1 MTKPPLQIGGITLDH
16 PVILAPMSGVT
27 DWPFRR
33 IVRQLGA
40 GLVVSE
46 MVASAAILNGVKNE
60 MRKLSGDAA
69 AEFPFSL
76 QLAGWE
82 PEVMAEAARIGEGM
96 GAAIIDINMGCP
108 ARKVTGKLAGS
119 ALMQDED
126 LCAQIFSAVRA
137 AVNVPVTVK
146 MRLGWD
152 DQLRNAP
159 TLAKRAED
167 EGFAMVA
174 VHGRT
179 RCQFYKGDADWAAVA
194 EVKDAVS
201 IPVLVNGDI
210 ASLDDVDA
218 ALAQSTADGVMIG
231 RSAMGR
237 PWFIA
242 QAGQH
247 LRGQPIMAE
256 PSLAERHEIMKAHL
270 DLMLSHYGDE
280 GLRLARKHIAAYATG
295 VKGSALMRQ
304 IANNTADA
312 AEVFAA
318 INAWFEERIRD
329 EASQAG
335 SQGLGQGS
343 GQGSEQASGQASSA
357 EAAAE

>member
-1 MTKPPLQIGGITLDH
+1 MTKPPLQIGGITLEH

-96 GAAIIDINMGCP
+96 AAAIIDINMGCP

-126 LCAQIFSAVRA
+126 LCARIFSAVCA

-179 RCQFYKGDADWAAVA
+179 RCQFYKGAADWSAVA
-194 EVKDAVS
+194 EVKEAVS
-201 IPVLVNGDI
+201 VPVLVNGDI
-210 ASLDDVDA
+210 ASLEDVDQ
-218 ALAQSTADGVMIG
+218 ALAQSNADGVMIG

-247 LRGQPIMAE
+247 LRGQPVMAE

-270 DLMLSHYGDE
+270 DLMLNHYGNE

-295 VKGSALMRQ
+295 AKGSALMRQ
-304 IANNTADA
+304 IANNTSDA
-312 AEVFAA
+312 EEVFAA
-318 INAWFEERIRD
+318 INAWFEGLIR
-329 EASQAG
+329 EEQLSAQGAG
-335 SQGLGQGS
+335 QVTGQGA
-343 GQGSEQASGQASSA
+343 GQDASE

>member
-1 MTKPPLQIGGITLDH
+1 MPRGPLQIGSISLDH

-33 IVRQLGA
+33 MVRQLGA

-46 MVASAAILNGVKNE
+46 MVASAAILSGVKSE
-60 MRKLSGDAA
+60 MRKLSTDAK

-76 QLAGWE
+76 QLAGWH
-82 PEVMAEAARIGEGM
+82 PAMMAEAARVGEDM
-96 GAAIIDINMGCP
+96 GAAVIDINMGCP

-126 LCAQIFSAVRA
+126 LCARIFEAVRA

-152 DQLRNAP
+152 DETLNAP
-159 TLAKRAED
+159 QLAKRAQD
-167 EGFAMVA
+167 EGFALVA

-179 RCQFYKGDADWAAVA
+179 RCQFYKGKADWRAVA
-194 EVKDAVS
+194 AVKDALT
-201 IPVLVNGDI
+201 IPVMVNGDI
-210 ASLDDVDA
+210 STLADVDKA
-218 ALAQSTADGVMIG
+218 IAQSGADGVMIG

-247 LRGQPIMAE
+247 LRGQAVRPE
-256 PSLAERHEIMKAHL
+256 PSLEERYEIMTAHL
-270 DLMLSHYGDE
+270 DLMLAHYGTD
-280 GLRLARKHIAAYATG
+280 GLRLARKHIAAYTTG
-295 VKGSALMRQ
+295 MKGSALMRQ
-304 IANNTADA
+304 IANNTSN
-312 AEVFAA
+312 AEETFAT
-318 INAWFEERIRD
+318 INAWFKDQIEHEGRAD
-329 EASQAG
+329 S
-335 SQGLGQGS
+335 
-343 GQGSEQASGQASSA
+343 SEV
-357 EAAAE
+357 AAQ